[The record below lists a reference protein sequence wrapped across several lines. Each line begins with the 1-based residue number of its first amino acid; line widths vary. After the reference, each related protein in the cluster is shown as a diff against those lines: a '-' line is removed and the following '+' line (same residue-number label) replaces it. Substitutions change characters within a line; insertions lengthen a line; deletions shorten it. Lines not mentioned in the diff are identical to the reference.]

1 MNMFVVAEQLAGHSH
16 THVTHVSHGT
26 VKPVAMSCD
35 ELINGLVY
43 NIKNV
48 N

>member
-1 MNMFVVAEQLAGHSH
+1 MHEHVCICRAGRSH
-16 THVTHVSHGT
+16 THVPHVSHGT
-26 VKPVAMSCD
+26 VKSLATSCD
-35 ELINGLVY
+35 ELINDLVY

>member
-1 MNMFVVAEQLAGHSH
+1 MNMFVFAEQLAGHSH
-16 THVTHVSHGT
+16 SHVAHASRGT

-35 ELINGLVY
+35 ELINDLVY

>member
-1 MNMFVVAEQLAGHSH
+1 MNMFVFAEQLAGHSH
-16 THVTHVSHGT
+16 THVAHVSHGT
-26 VKPVAMSCD
+26 VKSVAMSCD
-35 ELINGLVY
+35 ELINDLAY